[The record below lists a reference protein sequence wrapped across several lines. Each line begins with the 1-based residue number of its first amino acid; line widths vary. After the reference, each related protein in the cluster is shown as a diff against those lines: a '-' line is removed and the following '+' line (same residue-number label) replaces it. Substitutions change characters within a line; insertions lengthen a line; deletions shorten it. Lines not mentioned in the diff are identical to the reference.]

1 MPLCRLKHW
10 TETNPTVG
18 AASVPVVEAAKDMGE
33 DHHLTIHTPHVAVA
47 EPASAVPGESAKAV
61 LIATCIL
68 VDAMAPLLQEQASK
82 SFPGYFMV
90 LAETVTY
97 FFGGLSLAIMRE
109 GLTGMRRCLRPWR
122 YLSFMPASLAFSWAG
137 FMTYPAIK
145 GFGASQFYL
154 LAQLRVAIIAVFMRI
169 ASQIQQPVS
178 VWISLLQLVLGMVVL
193 VWYKAGAVAGEVGCH
208 FLPHEALKAGAE
220 SADSQG
226 PPIEDAQA
234 ETDHMTFV
242 ISFAAMIGV
251 IVTSAFGTLYLE
263 RQLKSSKKDPLF
275 IQLHQLNAVGLTGAI
290 LVAMQSMHKAP
301 NAEEELSGI
310 GGHIPCC
317 KSSSDQG
324 CPECWLCRCPR
335 RPEWQRLETAG
346 CSHEGADRRDCH
358 RPVHADSSSGTRP
371 EDGRHRYGP
380 ADDDAAQCSRIC
392 HGEAVFCRSRC
403 HAPGGRQ
410 FVASVAQAAAL
421 ALGDAGPAN
430 SQSALSSLKPLCVTF
445 AAAVV

>member
-33 DHHLTIHTPHVAVA
+33 DHHLTIHTPHVAAA
-47 EPASAVPGESAKAV
+47 EPASSVPGESAKVV

-208 FLPHEALKAGAE
+208 FLPHEALKAGSE
-220 SADSQG
+220 SADSPG
-226 PPIEDAQA
+226 PPIEEAQA

-290 LVAMQSMHKAP
+290 LVAMQSMHKVP
-301 NAEEELSGI
+301 QAEEELSGS
-310 GGHIPCC
+310 GGLPELEDLSRAASLLPIRVVLSVGCVVARGVLNGSVLKQLDALTKGLIDVTAIVLC
-317 KSSSDQG
+317 TLIQVLAQG
-324 CPECWLCRCPR
+324 RKTDA
-335 RPEWQRLETAG
+335 TAMG
-346 CSHEGADRRDCH
+346 LQMMMLLSVLGF
-358 RPVHADSSSGTRP
+358 VT
-371 EDGRHRYGP
+371 
-380 ADDDAAQCSRIC
+380 
-392 HGEAVFCRSRC
+392 
-403 HAPGGRQ
+403 GRQ
-410 FVASVAQAAAL
+410 SSAAA
-421 ALGDAGPAN
+421 AATRREEAN
-430 SQSALSSLKPLCVTF
+430 SLPLWPKPRLWPWEMRVQPIPKAL
-445 AAAVV
+445 

>member
-18 AASVPVVEAAKDMGE
+18 TASVPVVEAAKDMGE

-226 PPIEDAQA
+226 PPIEEAQA

-275 IQLHQLNAVGLTGAI
+275 IQLHQLNAVGLTGAV

-301 NAEEELSGI
+301 NAEEELSGAAGLPELEDI
-310 GGHIPCC
+310 SRAASLLPIRVVLSVGCVVARGVLNGSVLKQLDALTKGLIDVTAIVLCTLIQVLA
-317 KSSSDQG
+317 QG
-324 CPECWLCRCPR
+324 RKTDA
-335 RPEWQRLETAG
+335 TAMG
-346 CSHEGADRRDCH
+346 LQMMMLLSVLGF
-358 RPVHADSSSGTRP
+358 VT
-371 EDGRHRYGP
+371 
-380 ADDDAAQCSRIC
+380 
-392 HGEAVFCRSRC
+392 
-403 HAPGGRQ
+403 GRQ
-410 FVASVAQAAAL
+410 SSAAA
-421 ALGDAGPAN
+421 AATRREEAN
-430 SQSALSSLKPLCVTF
+430 SLPLWPKPRLWPWEMRVQPIPKAL
-445 AAAVV
+445 

>member
-47 EPASAVPGESAKAV
+47 EPASSVPGESAKVV

-68 VDAMAPLLQEQASK
+68 VDAMAPLLQERASK

-145 GFGASQFYL
+145 GFAASQFYL

-208 FLPHEALKAGAE
+208 FLPHEALKAGSE
-220 SADSQG
+220 NADSPG
-226 PPIEDAQA
+226 PPIEEAQA

-290 LVAMQSMHKAP
+290 LVAMQSMHKVP
-301 NAEEELSGI
+301 QAEEELSGS
-310 GGHIPCC
+310 GGLPELEDLSRAASLLPIRVVLSVGCVVARGVLNGSVLKQLDALTKGLIDVTAIVLC
-317 KSSSDQG
+317 TLIQVLAQG
-324 CPECWLCRCPR
+324 RKTDA
-335 RPEWQRLETAG
+335 TAMG
-346 CSHEGADRRDCH
+346 LQMMMLLSVLGF
-358 RPVHADSSSGTRP
+358 VT
-371 EDGRHRYGP
+371 
-380 ADDDAAQCSRIC
+380 
-392 HGEAVFCRSRC
+392 
-403 HAPGGRQ
+403 GRQ
-410 FVASVAQAAAL
+410 SSAAA
-421 ALGDAGPAN
+421 AATRREEAN
-430 SQSALSSLKPLCVTF
+430 SLPLWPKPRLWPWEMRVQPIPKAL
-445 AAAVV
+445 

>member
-301 NAEEELSGI
+301 NAEEELSGA
-310 GGHIPCC
+310 GGLPELEDISRAASLLPIRVVLSVGCVVARGVLNGSVLKQLDALTKGLIDVTAIVLC
-317 KSSSDQG
+317 TLIQVLAQG
-324 CPECWLCRCPR
+324 RKTDA
-335 RPEWQRLETAG
+335 TAMG
-346 CSHEGADRRDCH
+346 LQMMMLLSVLGF
-358 RPVHADSSSGTRP
+358 VT
-371 EDGRHRYGP
+371 
-380 ADDDAAQCSRIC
+380 
-392 HGEAVFCRSRC
+392 
-403 HAPGGRQ
+403 GRQ
-410 FVASVAQAAAL
+410 SSAAA
-421 ALGDAGPAN
+421 AATRREDAN
-430 SQSALSSLKPLCVTF
+430 SLPLWPKPRLWPWEMRVQPIPKAL
-445 AAAVV
+445 